1 MIRELREEVDRK
13 DRKLAV
19 IPHLEAELA
28 RMRERYETEM
38 KAKYFLFNLALI
50 SFEDYNSTSRIRA
63 DTDRLN
69 PPE

>member
-38 KAKYFLFNLALI
+38 KAKYYWF
-50 SFEDYNSTSRIRA
+50 
-63 DTDRLN
+63 
-69 PPE
+69 